1 MAAAAVIIIRIKRV
15 FAFLRERGAVS
26 PESAVVESE
35 VPHSDRWYYRR
46 VVECG
51 AVRRVGDR
59 CYLDE
64 NAAREYLR
72 AYRVRAFKFLAAAI
86 LVFCVFWLVWAL
98 IR

>member
-26 PESAVVESE
+26 PESAVAESE
-35 VPHSDRWYYRR
+35 VPYSDRWYYRR
-46 VVECG
+46 VVAYG
-51 AVRRVGDR
+51 AIKKVGDR

-64 NAAREYLR
+64 TAAREYLR

-86 LVFCVFWLVWAL
+86 LALCVFWLVWAL
-98 IR
+98 TR